1 MRLERLFLPIVV
13 CISAVFSP
21 VQAGWAQ
28 NASGVPPQPKGQSHL
43 YGKITDDGGEPLP
56 GVVVFPKGATNKAVT
71 SNLDGNYSIPV
82 PKDAGTVFV
91 FQFLGMETQEIAVSA
106 PGRKDVVMKSDNML
120 DAAVSIGYGLIQK
133 RDDFTGSAVQV
144 SKDQIAMRPA
154 DRIDNLL
161 AGSVPGMNVIEDSTN
176 GRPSVKIRIRGDGS
190 LSASNEP
197 LWIID
202 GVPVFQGTRTNSVT
216 GTSYT
221 VSPLSY
227 MNPDD
232 IESITVLKDASTT
245 TLYGADGSNGVI
257 LVTTKGSK
265 GGEVSYNASVR
276 YGLSTLDKSTVKK
289 LVNGPQ
295 YLALAKEAWTNSGR
309 SLSTFPYQDNEYQTF
324 SNMDYDWTDAYLG
337 VGQTTQANFSAA
349 GGSDKM
355 KFVLSGGWFD
365 SSSYVKGNNKN
376 RFSLSAKTDVK
387 FSPKLKMQVKMAA
400 DYNVDDVFSL
410 YGSYDE
416 ILPIFS
422 PYNEDGTYRYY
433 NYYSKKDD
441 GTYEVQKYNNYG
453 NDLMEREFDENRQY
467 TLNAEGSVVLTYNP
481 LKWLTFT
488 SHTSE
493 RLISIYESQYYTRKS
508 LAGINSSDP
517 SLSGYSRRSG
527 VFNMAFYENM
537 RANANHTW
545 GKFNANGFVGAEYK
559 TSGHFS
565 LYATGNGFTNDSIRE
580 ISYANADTRKGSS
593 SRSESKSLS
602 YIANANVSY
611 DKRYVLSA
619 NWRRQGNSSFS
630 EYSRWGTFWAAGL
643 SWNIHNEHFMDV
655 PWLNTLRA
663 KYTYG
668 SSGNSRVDSSSAD
681 GSYVIN
687 SSHSYGGKSGA
698 ALSKPANP
706 GLRWER
712 TYTSDWMFD
721 FGAFKNRVE
730 LSLEY
735 YVRRTRDV
743 LYGGRVSSII
753 TDGDVTRNV
762 GVISNKG
769 IEFTLTTVNI
779 RKSGFTWTTSINGAH
794 NHNMIEELYK
804 DTHTG
809 FFDSIWVAG
818 QSKDAFW
825 LVRWAGVDPVT
836 GEPMWYDINGDLT
849 YNFSLD
855 NRVYLPQYS
864 KEPILQGGVSNDFTF
879 GRFNLRI
886 MFDYRLGGWDYIP
899 LENDGSDIVDYTGRP
914 AIEELNHWTT
924 PGVGNVSPEFRYKYG
939 ANNDW
944 NSTRSLWNTTYIQFR
959 SISFGYRLPE
969 RVNRALHVKNTSIS
983 IIGDN
988 LYLWTPGQGRNRNSY
1003 KTLKYSDGLRRGLS
1017 AQVSFNF

>member
-1 MRLERLFLPIVV
+1 MRCRKLFLLALLSLSVA
-13 CISAVFSP
+13 ISS
-21 VQAGWAQ
+21 VQTGWAQ
-28 NASGVPPQPKGQSHL
+28 DATGVPPQQKTKQDL
-43 YGKITDDGGEPLP
+43 FGKIVDDTGEPLP
-56 GVVVFPKGATNKAVT
+56 GVVVYPKGQMNKAVT
-71 SNLDGNYSIPV
+71 SDLDGNYSILV
-82 PKDAGTVFV
+82 PSGKSTVFV
-91 FQFLGMETQEIAVSA
+91 FQFMGMQTQEISA
-106 PGRKDVVMKSDNML
+106 SKPGRVDVSMVSDNML

-161 AGSVPGMNVIEDSTN
+161 VGSVAGMNIIEDSTN

-202 GVPVFQGTRTNSVT
+202 GVPVFQGTKSNSVT

-257 LVTTKGSK
+257 LVTTKSSK

-276 YGLSTLDKSTVKK
+276 YGVSNLDKSTVKK
-289 LVNGPQ
+289 LVNGPE
-295 YLALAKEAWTNSGR
+295 YLALAEEAWLNSGR
-309 SLSTFPYQDNEYQTF
+309 LMSTFPYKDNEYQTF
-324 SNMDYDWTDAYLG
+324 SNVDYNWADAFLG
-337 VGQTTQANFSAA
+337 TGQTIQANFSAA

-365 SSSYVKGNNKN
+365 SSSYVKGNDKN

-387 FSPKLKMQVKMAA
+387 FTDKFKMQVKMAA
-400 DYNVDDVFSL
+400 DYNIDDVFSA

-416 ILPIFS
+416 ILPILT
-422 PYNEDGTYRYY
+422 PYNEDGSYRYY

-441 GTYEVQKYNNYG
+441 GTYELQKYKNYG
-453 NDLMEREFDENRQY
+453 NKLMEREYDENRQY
-467 TLNAEGSVVLTYNP
+467 TQNTEGSVILTYNP
-481 LKWLTFT
+481 FKWLTFT

-493 RLISIYESQYYTRKS
+493 RLIAIYESIYHTRRS
-508 LAGINSSDP
+508 LEGINSSDS

-527 VFNMAFYENM
+527 VFNNSFYENV
-537 RANANHTW
+537 RVNAQRSW
-545 GKFNANGFVGAEYK
+545 GKFSANGFLGAEYK

-565 LYATGNGFTNDSIRE
+565 LYANGNGFANDSIRE
-580 ISYANADTRKGSS
+580 ITYADSNTRKGSS

-602 YIANANVSY
+602 YIGNANVSY

-630 EYSRWGTFWAAGL
+630 QYSRWGTFWATGV
-643 SWNIHNEHFMDV
+643 SWNLHHESFMDYS
-655 PWLNTLRA
+655 WLNTLRL

-668 SSGNSRVDSSSAD
+668 SSGNSRIDSSSAE
-681 GSYVIN
+681 GTYSIN
-687 SSHSYGGKSGA
+687 SGHSYGGKTGA

-706 GLRWER
+706 GLRWEK

-721 FGAFKNRVE
+721 FSAFKNRVE

-735 YVRRTRDV
+735 YVRRTKDV

-769 IEFTLTTVNI
+769 IEFTFTTVNI

-809 FFDSIWVAG
+809 FFDYIWIAG

-825 LVRWAGVDPVT
+825 LIRWAGVDPVT
-836 GEPMWYDINGDLT
+836 GAPMWYDINGDLT

-855 NRVYLPQYS
+855 NRVFLPEYS
-864 KEPILQGGVSNDFTF
+864 KEPLLQGGISNDFQF
-879 GRFNLRI
+879 GRFNLRV
-886 MFDYRLGGWDYIP
+886 MFDYRIGGWDYIT

-924 PGVGNVSPEFRYKYG
+924 PGVGNVNPEFRYKYG
-939 ANNDW
+939 SNNDY
-944 NSTRSLWNTTYIQFR
+944 NSTRSLWNTTYAQLR
-959 SISFGYRLPE
+959 SITFGYRLPE
-969 RVNRALHVKNTSIS
+969 RVNRAMNVKNCTLS

-988 LYLWTPGQGRNRNSY
+988 LYLWTPGQSSKRNSY
-1003 KTLKYSDGLRRGLS
+1003 KTLKYSDGMRRGLS

>member
-1 MRLERLFLPIVV
+1 MRECKPTLLCLLLFFLG
-13 CISAVFSP
+13 AVP
-21 VQAGWAQ
+21 VFAQ
-28 NASGVPPQPKGQSHL
+28 KTFKVSGTV
-43 YGKITDDGGEPLP
+43 TDVNGEPIP
-56 GVVVFPKGATNKAVT
+56 GVTVICQANSQGAISNEKGE
-71 SNLDGNYSIPV
+71 Y
-82 PKDAGTVFV
+82 
-91 FQFLGMETQEIAVSA
+91 AVSA
-106 PGRKDVVMKSDNML
+106 SSSTGVLQFSFLGYKTLDLKVSGRSVIDVVMEEDAEAL
-120 DAAVSIGYGLIQK
+120 EAAVSIGYGLIQK

-144 SKDQIAMRPA
+144 TKEQIAMRPA

-161 AGSVPGMNVIEDSTN
+161 VGSVPGMNVIEDSSN

-202 GVPVFQGTRTNSVT
+202 GVPVFQGTKSNSVT

-257 LVTTKGSK
+257 LVTTKSSK

-276 YGLSTLDKSTVKK
+276 YGLAFLDRSTVKK
-289 LVNGPQ
+289 LVNGSD
-295 YLALAKEAWTNSGR
+295 YLSLAMEGWLNSGR
-309 SLSTFPYQDNEYQTF
+309 TPGSFPFQDNEYQTF
-324 SNMDYDWTDAYLG
+324 SNTDYDWTNAYVG
-337 VGQTTQANFSAA
+337 IGQTIQANFSAA
-349 GGSDKM
+349 GGSEKM
-355 KFVLSGGWFD
+355 KFVLSGGWYD
-365 SSSYVKGNNKN
+365 SSSYIKGNDKN
-376 RFSLSAKTDVK
+376 RFSLSAKTDIK
-387 FSPKLKMQVKMAA
+387 FTDKVKMQVKMAA
-400 DYNVDDVFSL
+400 DYNVDDVFSA
-410 YGSYDE
+410 YGSYEE

-422 PYNEDGTYRYY
+422 PYNEDGSYRYF

-441 GTYEVQKYNNYG
+441 GTYVVAKYSNYG
-453 NDLMEREFDENRQY
+453 NDIMTREYDENRQK
-467 TLNAEGSVVLTYNP
+467 TLNAEGSVILTYKP
-481 LKWLTFT
+481 TQWLTVT

-493 RLISIYESQYYTRKS
+493 RLVTIYESIYNTRRS
-508 LAGINSSDP
+508 LDGMNLDDP
-517 SLSGYSRRSG
+517 SMSGYSHRSG
-527 VFNMAFYENM
+527 VFNMSFYENL
-537 RANANHTW
+537 RANLSYNW
-545 GKFNANGFVGAEYK
+545 GKVSTSGFVGAEYK
-559 TSGHFS
+559 SSGHFS
-565 LYATGNGFTNDSIRE
+565 LNASGNGFPNDSIRE
-580 ISYANADTRKGSS
+580 VGYADASTRKGSS

-611 DKRYVLSA
+611 DQRYVLSA
-619 NWRRQGNSSFS
+619 NLRRQGNSSFS

-643 SWNIHNEHFMDV
+643 SWNLHRESFIDF
-655 PWLNTLRA
+655 PWLNTLRL
-663 KYTYG
+663 KWTYG

-681 GSYVIN
+681 GSYAIN
-687 SSHSYGGKSGA
+687 SSHSYGGKNGS
-698 ALSKPANP
+698 ALSSPANP
-706 GLRWER
+706 GLRWEK

-721 FGAFKNRVE
+721 FAAFNNRLE

-735 YVRRTRDV
+735 YVRRTKEV

-753 TDGDVTRNV
+753 TDGTVTRNV
-762 GVISNKG
+762 GEISNRG

-779 RKSGFTWTTSINGAH
+779 RNSGFTWTTSINGAH

-825 LVRWAGVDPVT
+825 LIRWAGVDPVS
-836 GEPMWYDINGDLT
+836 GAPMWYDVNGDLT

-855 NRVYLPQYS
+855 NRVYLPEYS
-864 KEPILQGGVSNDFTF
+864 KEPILQGGISNDFTI
-879 GRFNLRI
+879 GRFNLRV

-914 AIEELNHWTT
+914 AVEELDHWTT
-924 PGVGNVSPEFRYKYG
+924 PGVGNVNPEFRYKYG
-939 ANNDW
+939 SNNDW
-944 NSTRSLWNTTYIQFR
+944 NSTRSLWNTTYVQLR
-959 SISFGYRLPE
+959 SLTLGYRLPE
-969 RVNRALHVKNTSIS
+969 KVNRALHVKNCTVS

-988 LYLWTPGQGRNRNSY
+988 LYLWTPGQSRTRNSY

-1017 AQVSFNF
+1017 AQISFNF